1 MPDMQPMW
9 RLTIRR
15 AQAVWLLLAGVLLFA
30 LPGQWFGRAWPLVD
44 RIPTLPIAIG
54 VVYVGLGLA
63 LWLYAD
69 GRHRRRVGLILLLAG
84 ILNWVIGV
92 VLFLSAFQT
101 NLSIMAGPFPLYVG
115 AHMLLGSAGAY
126 SRVSDR
132 Q

>member
-15 AQAVWLLLAGVLLFA
+15 AQAIWLLLAGILLFC

-44 RIPTLPIAIG
+44 EIPGLPFAIG
-54 VVYVGLGLA
+54 VAYVGLGMA
-63 LWLYAD
+63 LWLYAH
-69 GRHRRRVGLILLLAG
+69 GRHRKRVGLILLLAG
-84 ILNWVIGV
+84 VLNWVIGV
-92 VLFLSAFQT
+92 VLFLSAVQT

-126 SRVSDR
+126 SRVSER